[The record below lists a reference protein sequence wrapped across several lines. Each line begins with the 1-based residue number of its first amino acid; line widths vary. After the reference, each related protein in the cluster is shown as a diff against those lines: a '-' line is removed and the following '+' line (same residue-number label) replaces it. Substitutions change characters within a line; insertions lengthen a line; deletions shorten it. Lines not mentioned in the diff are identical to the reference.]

1 MRIEQA
7 GVRLQSSTARSSVLG
22 QQGQKDSR
30 EKRGGWLSER
40 PGCERW
46 AAQCPGTGS
55 PGDGLVCRK
64 AGAAAWTGPP
74 GVPASCPETGTLF

>member
-40 PGCERW
+40 PGWERR
-46 AAQCPGTGS
+46 ATQRPGAGS
-55 PGDGLVCRK
+55 AGDGSVLQEGWRCCVD
-64 AGAAAWTGPP
+64 WSP
-74 GVPASCPETGTLF
+74 GVPGSGPETGALL